1 MDRLVPDDAKKNQK
15 FEMVF
20 ESFYKNKKDI
30 PCPVRKAA
38 TKTLRRRSGSGCRCR
53 ESVAAAAAAVTCVDV
68 FCYFLKVKN
77 SLNFSNLI
85 FIINITNDRNMNT
98 ES

>member
-38 TKTLRRRSGSGCRCR
+38 TKTLRRRSGRGSRCRCR
-53 ESVAAAAAAVTCVDV
+53 DRVAAAAAAAAFRGLV
-68 FCYFLKVKN
+68 
-77 SLNFSNLI
+77 LI
-85 FIINITNDRNMNT
+85 PMTPI
-98 ES
+98 